1 MKPEQQI
8 SIDEAR
14 KFLTL
19 LAPDEKFTFQ
29 TFDDNQDRKDPGLNS
44 VRHGTLDQ
52 NFDHLVQYSEK
63 GAGVFVVINKT
74 DLRGRTKNNVEK
86 VRSCFCDLDGV
97 PIEPVLNHQLE
108 PSILVES
115 S

>member
-14 KFLTL
+14 KFLRL
-19 LAPDEKFTFQ
+19 LAPDEQFTFQ
-29 TFDDNQDRKDPGLNS
+29 TFDDNQDRKDLGLLS

-63 GAGVFVVINKT
+63 GAGVFVVIN
-74 DLRGRTKNNVEK
+74 GP
-86 VRSCFCDLDGV
+86 S
-97 PIEPVLNHQLE
+97 LN
-108 PSILVES
+108 S
-115 S
+115 

>member
-29 TFDDNQDRKDPGLNS
+29 TFDDNQERKDPSITS
-44 VRHGTLDQ
+44 VRHGTLEQ
-52 NFDHLVQYSEK
+52 GS
-63 GAGVFVVINKT
+63 
-74 DLRGRTKNNVEK
+74 
-86 VRSCFCDLDGV
+86 VRQV
-97 PIEPVLNHQLE
+97 
-108 PSILVES
+108 
-115 S
+115 

>member
-29 TFDDNQDRKDPGLNS
+29 TFDDHQDRKDPGLLS

-63 GAGVFVVINKT
+63 GAGGLCQASLNTINA
-74 DLRGRTKNNVEK
+74 R
-86 VRSCFCDLDGV
+86 
-97 PIEPVLNHQLE
+97 
-108 PSILVES
+108 LVNFIS
-115 S
+115 AD

>member
-1 MKPEQQI
+1 MKLKQQI

-29 TFDDNQDRKDPGLNS
+29 TFDDNQERKDPSITS

-63 GAGVFVVINKT
+63 GAGGLCQASLNMINA
-74 DLRGRTKNNVEK
+74 R
-86 VRSCFCDLDGV
+86 
-97 PIEPVLNHQLE
+97 
-108 PSILVES
+108 LVTFIS
-115 S
+115 AD